1 MKVGVFTPQVFFYGY
16 PGMGG
21 SGRTPTP
28 PRPEP
33 TPEEKALV
41 AVRKA
46 LEAIRRSESNRIET
60 NRLVEEAANAIR
72 GLWNNRQ

>member
-1 MKVGVFTPQVFFYGY
+1 MKTGVFTPQVFHYGY

-21 SGRTPTP
+21 SQRE
-28 PRPEP
+28 PRPEPPKP

-41 AVRKA
+41 AIRKA
-46 LEAIRRSESNRIET
+46 LEAIRRSEENRIET

-72 GLWNNRQ
+72 GLWNSR